1 MGAMQSLWNDAE
13 AAACRTDLELRA
25 YTSRLLGQDRS
36 LVLHGGGNTSV
47 KLSVTS
53 IVGDEEDILFVK
65 GSGWD
70 LETIQPAGFS
80 PCRMAHLLKLSRL
93 DSMSDAQ
100 MAAELKNNMTNA
112 GAPAPSVE
120 AILHALL
127 PFKWVDHTH
136 ADVVVALTNT
146 PDGEARIRAVY
157 GNSLVIIPYVM
168 PGFELAKAVAG
179 AWPKQAHAGT
189 IGMVLMGHGIFSFGN
204 TARESYERMIALVEL
219 AERHAGPRATPTG
232 PVGVSAAGDWPQI
245 MADLRKAISDVAGAP
260 MIVSYHADARSLAF
274 ARRRDLEALSQQGPA
289 TPDHIIR
296 TKRVPM
302 LGRDV
307 AAYAAAYERYFD
319 TRGLREGAAL
329 AGCRAATPDLVMLD
343 PAPRVALDPELGLIA
358 SGRTPRDAAIAEE
371 VYRHTMDILETAD
384 ALGGWVSLPAPQLF
398 DVEYWDLE
406 QAKLRRAGQPPV
418 LAGEVALVT
427 GAASGIGKA
436 CVEALLKRG
445 AAVVGV
451 DLQPLVDGR
460 WSSDPACFGAQC
472 DITDEAAMRDVLAR
486 AVARFG
492 GLDMLVLNAGIF
504 PKSARIDALSTELWQ
519 KVMRVNVDANMAL
532 MRDAHPLLARSP
544 KGGRVVVI
552 GSKNVPAPG
561 PGAAAYSAS
570 KAALTQLA
578 RIAALEWGS
587 DRIRVNVIHPNAV
600 FDTGLWTEDVL
611 KTRAASYGLSVQE
624 YKTNN
629 VLHVEVSSRDVA
641 ELAAEMLGPLF
652 ARTTGAQVPID
663 GGNERVI

>member
-1 MGAMQSLWNDAE
+1 MQSLWNDAD

-25 YTSRLLGQDRS
+25 YTSRLLGRDKA

-47 KLSVTS
+47 KLRERN
-53 IVGDEEDILFVK
+53 IVGEEEDILYVK

-80 PCRMAHLLKLSRL
+80 PCRTAHLLKLAKL
-93 DSMSDAQ
+93 ETMSDAQ
-100 MAAELKNNMTNA
+100 MAAELKNNMTNS

-127 PFKWVDHTH
+127 PFVWVDHTH
-136 ADVVVALTNT
+136 SDAVVTLTNT
-146 PDGEARIRAVY
+146 PEGEALIRALY
-157 GNSLVIIPYVM
+157 GDRLVIVPYVM
-168 PGFELAKAVAG
+168 PGFELAKMVAHE
-179 AWPKQAHAGT
+179 WPRQAHAGT
-189 IGMVLMGHGIFSFGN
+189 IGMILMAHGIFAFGA
-204 TARESYERMIALVEL
+204 TARESYERMIELVDM
-219 AERHAGPRATPTG
+219 AEKHIAQNTRPVAPSAPPVAQPQSPT
-232 PVGVSAAGDWPQI
+232 V
-245 MADLRKAISDVAGAP
+245 MADVRRAISDAAGAP
-260 MIVSYHADARSLAF
+260 MIVSFHADARSLAF
-274 ARRRDLEALSQQGPA
+274 AVRPDLEALTQQGPA

-296 TKRVPM
+296 TKRTAM

-307 AAYAAAYERYFD
+307 AGYVAAYKRYFA
-319 TRGLREGAAL
+319 TRGLREGDAL
-329 AGCRAATPDLVMLD
+329 AASRAAVPGLTMVD

-358 SGRTPRDAAIAEE
+358 AGRTPRDAAIAAE
-371 VYRHTMDILETAD
+371 VYRHTMDIFESAD
-384 ALGGWVSLPAPQLF
+384 ALGGWRALPAPQLF

-406 QAKLRRAGQPPV
+406 QAKLRRAGAPAGF
-418 LAGEVALVT
+418 AGEIALVT

-451 DLQPLVDGR
+451 DLQPLEGL
-460 WSSDPACFGAQC
+460 WASDPALLGVQC
-472 DITDEAAMRDVLAR
+472 DITDEVGLREVLAK
-486 AVARFG
+486 AAARFG
-492 GLDMLVLNAGIF
+492 GLDMLVLNAGMF
-504 PKSARIDALSTELWQ
+504 GKTARIDGLATDAWRQ
-519 KVMRVNVDANMAL
+519 VMRVNVDANLAL
-532 MRDAHPLLARSP
+532 MREAHPLLARSP
-544 KGGRVVVI
+544 RGGRVVVI

-578 RIAALEWGS
+578 RVAALEWGA

-611 KTRAASYGLSVQE
+611 KTRAASYGLSVQD

-629 VLHVEVSSRDVA
+629 VLHVEVTSKDVA
-641 ELAAEMLGPLF
+641 EMAAEMLGPLF
-652 ARTTGAQVPID
+652 AKTTGAQVPID